1 MFKYKKI
8 SLNYFQPAGG
18 LGALSAADP
27 AGDVLE
33 GVGRRAP
40 ANIVGRDRLA
50 DGAPERC
57 QLLGDDSAN
66 E

>member
-1 MFKYKKI
+1 MYYMV
-8 SLNYFQPAGG
+8 SLNYSVPADG

-40 ANIVGRDRLA
+40 AIIV
-50 DGAPERC
+50 AP
-57 QLLGDDSAN
+57 D
-66 E
+66 